1 MRCFVWEISE
11 KEGLGGD
18 GVFFK
23 WEGRGR
29 FEALLVAQTGGCGWR
44 GYERE
49 EKEGER
55 EVDNLST
62 CGCVIQLYLWENTR
76 FIEIREFGW
85 GFLMLSHNKYSTGFL
100 FFAVWLGESLS
111 YLWFLDVSVTKRG
124 RRKRRGGGG
133 RDRRGRRK
141 GGGRRGGRRG

>member
-1 MRCFVWEISE
+1 MLLLRQVLLLLILLLLATVTEWAPHWSMSLVPADVASPHVSEISV
-11 KEGLGGD
+11 LQ
-18 GVFFK
+18 VQN
-23 WEGRGR
+23 
-29 FEALLVAQTGGCGWR
+29 AVPCPVVWR

-85 GFLMLSHNKYSTGFL
+85 GFLMLTS
-100 FFAVWLGESLS
+100 
-111 YLWFLDVSVTKRG
+111 
-124 RRKRRGGGG
+124 
-133 RDRRGRRK
+133 
-141 GGGRRGGRRG
+141 

>member
-1 MRCFVWEISE
+1 MRKKSRGEA
-11 KEGLGGD
+11 EGD
-18 GVFFK
+18 EERVD
-23 WEGRGR
+23 
-29 FEALLVAQTGGCGWR
+29 VCGWR

-85 GFLMLSHNKYSTGFL
+85 GFLMLTS
-100 FFAVWLGESLS
+100 
-111 YLWFLDVSVTKRG
+111 
-124 RRKRRGGGG
+124 
-133 RDRRGRRK
+133 
-141 GGGRRGGRRG
+141 